1 MSKKIHFILAALLF
15 AHPVCAQDIDAA
27 QKVQNIIDQVK
38 ELKDIYNQIKSADD
52 MQSMFNNLG
61 GSFTSVLKMIPAG
74 SFLDKAVQTATQ
86 KANTLVVPGGIGA
99 DALKD
104 PSQSKDWFSKN
115 MSPAKSE
122 DVDLNSMEKNTDQLI
137 EARENLSD
145 TKVLLGKLQK
155 WSRVAEGDPNQEA
168 AFKGDLPDLIKGR
181 VSYRTADNGSNYIK
195 LDQIKTAIN
204 IVKQENEK
212 LTKQVESYEKK
223 LDSGMKNQVAVQ
235 EKSSENSQM
244 HSQYLLAQ
252 YFLAFGKAVAT
263 RNQLLE
269 SLKEIDSLR
278 QAAEGT
284 DNEMDLWNKQ
294 NELALK
300 KMEQVEIAESLKAQ
314 QMIYNS
320 LMSSYASKDE
330 K

>member
-1 MSKKIHFILAALLF
+1 MAALLF
-15 AHPVCAQDIDAA
+15 AHPVYAQDIDAA

-86 KANTLVVPGGIGA
+86 KANTLVIPGGISA

-104 PSQSKDWFSKN
+104 PSKAKDWFSKN
-115 MSPAKSE
+115 MTPEKAETS
-122 DVDLNSMEKNTDQLI
+122 DLNSMEKNTDKII
-137 EARENLSD
+137 ETREDLSD
-145 TKVLLGKLQK
+145 TKVLLGKLKK
-155 WSRVAEGDPNQEA
+155 WSRIAEADPNKEA
-168 AFKGDLPDLIKGR
+168 AFTGELPRLLAGK
-181 VSYRTADNGSNYIK
+181 VHYRTAENGSNYIK
-195 LDQIKTAIN
+195 LDQINNAIN
-204 IVKQENEK
+204 IVQQENEK
-212 LTKQVESYEKK
+212 LTKELANYEKK
-223 LDSGMKNQVAVQ
+223 ADASVKSQRQASVASA
-235 EKSSENSQM
+235 EHSDM

-252 YFLAFGKAVAT
+252 YFLSFGKAVAT

-300 KMEQVEIAESLKAQ
+300 KMEQVEITEALKAQ
-314 QMIYNS
+314 QMIYTS
-320 LMSSYASKDE
+320 LQSSYANKDE
-330 K
+330 Q

>member
-1 MSKKIHFILAALLF
+1 MSAFLF
-15 AHPVCAQDIDAA
+15 VHPVYAQDIDAA
-27 QKVQNIIDQVK
+27 QKIQNIIDQVK

-86 KANTLVVPGGIGA
+86 KANTLVVPGGINA
-99 DALKD
+99 NALKD
-104 PSQSKDWFSKN
+104 PSQAKDWFSKN
-115 MSPAKSE
+115 MTPSKAE
-122 DVDLNSMEKNTDQLI
+122 NIDLNSMENNTDKVI

-145 TKVLLGKLQK
+145 TKVWLGKLNK
-155 WSRVAEGDPNQEA
+155 WARIAEADPNQEA
-168 AFKGDLPDLIKGR
+168 AFNGELPSFLNGK
-181 VSYRTADNGSNYIK
+181 VHYRTGDNGKYIK
-195 LDQIKTAIN
+195 LDQINTAIN
-204 IVKQENEK
+204 ICQQENSK
-212 LTKQVESYEKK
+212 LTKEVAKYEKNI
-223 LDSGMKNQVAVQ
+223 DSGVKSQTEAQ
-235 EKSSENSQM
+235 AKSSESSNM

-300 KMEQVEIAESLKAQ
+300 KMEQVEITESLNAQ

-320 LMSSYASKDE
+320 LQASYANKDAE
-330 K
+330 